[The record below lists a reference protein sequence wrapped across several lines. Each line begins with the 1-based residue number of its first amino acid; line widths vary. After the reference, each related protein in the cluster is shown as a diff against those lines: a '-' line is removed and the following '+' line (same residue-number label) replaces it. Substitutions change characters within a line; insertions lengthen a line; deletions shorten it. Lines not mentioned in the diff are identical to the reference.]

1 MLGSVADDFTGATD
15 LAGNWRSRGLKTAV
29 LLGIPPAPLM
39 DDLDGYD
46 ALVVAQKIRSVDA
59 DAARTAARRAGEV
72 LLDVGCTQIYDKY
85 CSTFDS
91 TPDGNIGP
99 IADELAELTGAER
112 AIIVPSFPDAGRTVY
127 KGHHFV
133 LDELLSESPMR
144 HHPLNPMT
152 DSSVVRLMEA
162 QTDRPVGK
170 IVLEVVRQGPDALR
184 AALDEVGKDA
194 FYIVVD
200 AIDNDDL
207 RIISEATT
215 QEKLVTGGSGIALGL
230 SHRDTD
236 LGQVEKIDG
245 RKLVLSGSASAMT
258 QRQVAHG
265 KAHLPHRKADVRE
278 LLTDMDHAVAEA
290 CEWVRAQ
297 WAADPDVAPLIYS
310 VESREDVD
318 AARAITDEASSLIE
332 TYFGR
337 IAADL
342 SDDGLRQIVV
352 AGGETS
358 GSVCEALDIRILDL
372 GEQLA
377 PGVSWLLGKSD
388 STEYNIVLKSG
399 NFGHEDLFTSA
410 WGELR

>member
-29 LLGIPPAPLM
+29 LLGIPPESFTA
-39 DDLDGYD
+39 DLENYD

-59 DAARTAARRAGEV
+59 ETARTAARRAGE
-72 LLDVGCTQIYDKY
+72 LLLHLGCTQIYDKY

-91 TPDGNIGP
+91 TPEGNIGP
-99 IADELAELTGAER
+99 IADELANLTGASR
-112 AIIVPSFPDAGRTVY
+112 AIVVPSFPDAGRTVY

-133 LDELLSESPMR
+133 LDEPLSESPMR

-152 DSSVVRLMEA
+152 DSSIVRLLQA

-170 IVLEVVRQGPDALR
+170 IVLEQVRQGSEALR
-184 AALDEVGKDA
+184 KALDEVA
-194 FYIVVD
+194 TESFYVVVD

-207 RIISEATT
+207 RIIAEATT
-215 QEKLVTGGSGIALGL
+215 GEKLVTGGSGIALGL
-230 SHRDTD
+230 PHNENS

-245 RKLVLSGSASAMT
+245 HKLVLSGSASAMT
-258 QRQVAHG
+258 QRQVTHG
-265 KAHLPHRKADVRE
+265 KSYMPHRKADVRE
-278 LLTDMDHAVAEA
+278 LLVDMDQTVVEA
-290 CEWVRAQ
+290 CQWVRDA
-297 WAADPDVAPLIYS
+297 WAEDPDVAPLIYS
-310 VESREDVD
+310 VESLDDVQV
-318 AARAITDEASSLIE
+318 ARDITDEASALIE
-332 TYFGR
+332 SFFGR
-337 IAADL
+337 VAERL
-342 SDDGLRQIVV
+342 SDDGLRQIIV

-358 GSVCEALDIRILDL
+358 GSVCEALGIHILDL

-399 NFGHEDLFTSA
+399 NFGREDLFTAA
-410 WGELR
+410 WEDLQ

>member
-29 LLGIPPAPLM
+29 LLGIPPATLM

-207 RIISEATT
+207 RIIAEATT
-215 QEKLVTGGSGIALGL
+215 QEKLVTG
-230 SHRDTD
+230 
-236 LGQVEKIDG
+236 
-245 RKLVLSGSASAMT
+245 
-258 QRQVAHG
+258 
-265 KAHLPHRKADVRE
+265 
-278 LLTDMDHAVAEA
+278 
-290 CEWVRAQ
+290 
-297 WAADPDVAPLIYS
+297 APEIH
-310 VESREDVD
+310 
-318 AARAITDEASSLIE
+318 SS
-332 TYFGR
+332 T
-337 IAADL
+337 
-342 SDDGLRQIVV
+342 
-352 AGGETS
+352 
-358 GSVCEALDIRILDL
+358 
-372 GEQLA
+372 
-377 PGVSWLLGKSD
+377 P
-388 STEYNIVLKSG
+388 
-399 NFGHEDLFTSA
+399 
-410 WGELR
+410 